1 MKNLHQH
8 RSGPLRASHKA
19 FTLVE
24 LLVVI
29 AIIAT
34 LMAILLPALAGS
46 RRQARATVGA
56 VNMRSLNQVLAV
68 YTNDNKDAYLTP
80 FAPRDPATSQGA
92 GWADAVSIGDPG
104 VYWRFVAGDD
114 RWHTDFF
121 AYYWYSFL
129 ADYHGASRFREEQ
142 LSPGDG
148 PLQSV
153 ARSNAAFKH
162 NPATLFPSSFL
173 YSPTFWSKASRFPA
187 GRLPM
192 RANLLETHTTASV
205 ASPAAK
211 VIIWLRSDFAQQAD
225 GGIGVPWNSPRA
237 QTWVG
242 LADGSC
248 DQINMRQLTQRAALT
263 TGGDQDLVP
272 TAIIPAPNEMP
283 VLGVPTNP
291 FSDAAPILPEGGLPA
306 FFWATRNGVQG
317 RDLPR
322 K

>member
-1 MKNLHQH
+1 MGEYLGSSM
-8 RSGPLRASHKA
+8 RKA

-56 VNMRSLNQVLAV
+56 VNMRSLNQVMAV
-68 YTNDNKDAYLTP
+68 YTNDNKDTYLTP
-80 FAPRDPATSQGA
+80 FADRDPASSNGA
-92 GWADAVSIGDPG
+92 GWADAVSVGDRSIF
-104 VYWRFVAGDD
+104 WRFVAGDD

-129 ADYHGASRFREEQ
+129 ADYHGGSRFREEQ

-148 PLQSV
+148 TLQGV
-153 ARSNAAFKH
+153 ARSSADFKH
-162 NPATLFPSSFL
+162 NPASLFPSSYL
-173 YSPTFWSKASRFPA
+173 YSPTFWSTASRFP
-187 GRLPM
+187 GSRPSM
-192 RANLLETHTTASV
+192 RPALLESQTTASV

-211 VIIWLRSDFAQQAD
+211 VIIWLRADFAQQVNA
-225 GGIGVPWNSPRA
+225 GVGVAWNNPRA

-248 DQINMRQLTQRAALT
+248 DQISMRQLTQRAAQT
-263 TGGDQDLVP
+263 TGGDVDLAP
-272 TAIIPAPNEMP
+272 TALIPAPNEMP
-283 VLGVPTNP
+283 VLGVPT
-291 FSDAAPILPEGGLPA
+291 D
-306 FFWATRNGVQG
+306 
-317 RDLPR
+317 
-322 K
+322 

>member
-1 MKNLHQH
+1 MNR
-8 RSGPLRASHKA
+8 RSVPILERKA

-56 VNMRSLNQVLAV
+56 VNMRSLTQLMLV
-68 YTNDNKDAYLTP
+68 YTNDNKDTFLTP
-80 FAPRDPATSQGA
+80 FADRDPSSAQGA
-92 GWADAVSIGDPG
+92 GWADAVSVGDPR
-104 VYWRFVAGDD
+104 VFWRFTAGDN

-129 ADYHGASRFREEQ
+129 ADYHGASRHREEQ

-148 PLQSV
+148 PLLGQAKSKS
-153 ARSNAAFKH
+153 ASIH
-162 NPATLFPSSFL
+162 DPATLWPSSFL
-173 YSPTFWSKASRFPA
+173 YSPTFWSKPSRFPGA
-187 GRLPM
+187 RPAM
-192 RANLLETHTTASV
+192 RAQLLEANTTASV
-205 ASPAAK
+205 SNPAAK
-211 VIIWLRSDFAQQAD
+211 VMLWLRADFAQQSD
-225 GGIGVPWNSPRA
+225 GGAGVPWNHPRA

-248 DQINMRQLTQRAALT
+248 DQISIRQLTQKAATGGSDAAL
-263 TGGDQDLVP
+263 VP
-272 TAIIPAPNEMP
+272 AALINAPSLMP
-283 VLGVPTNP
+283 VLGLPTAP
-291 FSDAAPILPEGGLPA
+291 FSDAAPMLPDGGLPA
-306 FFWATRNGVQG
+306 FFWATRDGVHG
-317 RDLPR
+317 RDLAR